1 MCDGDD
7 AALLVPPPRGEILRS
22 DGEEQFETVALG
34 WTGHNVYLRMPDRCY
49 RFTAVWLNART
60 SRDISNA
67 RSVLCSI
74 RCHCV
79 DSAPG
84 WVATAKAA
92 SRPPLAR
99 SRRRAPATLP
109 GMGSSTTKTRSRQCR
124 AR

>member
-7 AALLVPPPRGEILRS
+7 AALLVPPPPGEILRS

-60 SRDISNA
+60 SRGISNA

-79 DSAPG
+79 AP
-84 WVATAKAA
+84 
-92 SRPPLAR
+92 L
-99 SRRRAPATLP
+99 RA
-109 GMGSSTTKTRSRQCR
+109 G
-124 AR
+124 